1 MTSRNEP
8 PSGDEAL
15 RDRIARLTGA
25 VLRLG
30 ANLDPEAVLRE
41 AAAGAA
47 ALTRAR
53 CGAIVTVDDDG
64 GAGDI
69 VGSGLTPAVRREL
82 LARPGGR
89 RILGHLRDLPR
100 AASLRDLPAYVRS
113 LGLAPDAP
121 LSKTVFAAPMRHA
134 GVHIG
139 TLLIGA
145 EHEFSAADGAV
156 IELFAAQAAAAV
168 ANARARRDERRAR
181 VEFLS
186 MASHELRAP
195 LAAVKGSAAAAL
207 ESPHD
212 LQRAEMIQ
220 FFRVVDE
227 QANHMRRL
235 IGDLLDAERV
245 ETGTMSVAV
254 TPVAVETF
262 VEAARRTFLGGG
274 GRHAVRIELAPDL
287 PRVAADS
294 QRIVQVLNN
303 LISNAARHSP
313 ESSAIRIAAALDGAH
328 VAISVSEEGGAVSR
342 AVSPEQLGRLS
353 PEGVTADGAD
363 HPGEDRGTGLG
374 LAICRRLVEAH
385 GGRIEVDGAAEGK
398 RTRVT
403 FTIPVVEEDAAPAD
417 AGTGS
422 APVRPRPSVAPPGEQ
437 RILVVD
443 DDPLAL
449 RTASDALTAAGYTA
463 LPTSDPGEL
472 SRLIRAK
479 RPHLILLDLILPGL
493 DGIALM
499 QRIRDAADLPVVFLS
514 AYAGAETIARA
525 LDAGAAD
532 YLVKPFSAP
541 ELTARVRAVLRRR
554 ADPEPFRLGDLAIR
568 HEQRAVTLAGRPVE
582 LTATEYEV
590 LNALSL
596 SAGRVLTYAALQRR
610 VWPAADSVDTRRVHA
625 FVKALR
631 RKLGDDARRP
641 VYILTERGVGYRMA
655 GPDRES
661 PAENAGT

>member
-30 ANLDPEAVLRE
+30 ASLDPEAVLRE
-41 AAAGAA
+41 AAAGVA

-53 CGAIVTVDDDG
+53 CGAIATVDDDG
-64 GAGDI
+64 GARDI
-69 VGSGLTPAVRREL
+69 VGSGLTPEVRRQL
-82 LARPGGR
+82 LTRPGGR
-89 RILGHLRDLPR
+89 RILGRLRDLPR

-113 LGLAPDAP
+113 LGLPPDAP

-139 TLLIGA
+139 TLLIGT
-145 EHEFSAADGAV
+145 EHELSAADGAV
-156 IELFAAQAAAAV
+156 IDLFAAQAAAAV

-245 ETGTMSVAV
+245 ETGTMSVAIR
-254 TPVAVETF
+254 PVEVEAL
-262 VEAARRTFLGGG
+262 VEAARRTFLNGG
-274 GRHAVRIELAPDL
+274 GRHAVRIALPPDL

-303 LISNAARHSP
+303 LISSAARHSP
-313 ESSAIRIAAALDGAH
+313 ESSAVRVAAAPDGAH
-328 VAISVSEEGGAVSR
+328 VAISVSDEGGH
-342 AVSPEQLGRLS
+342 VSPEQLGRLS
-353 PEGVTADGAD
+353 AEGVTADRAD
-363 HPGEDRGTGLG
+363 HPREEGRTGLG
-374 LAICRRLVEAH
+374 LVICRRLVEAH
-385 GGRIEVDGAAEGK
+385 GGRIEVGGAAEGK

-403 FTIPVVEEDAAPAD
+403 FTIPVAEEDAAPAD
-417 AGTGS
+417 ADPGTGS
-422 APVRPRPSVAPPGEQ
+422 APVRPRPSAAPPGEQ
-437 RILVVD
+437 RIVVVD

-463 LPTSDPGEL
+463 LPTNDPGEL
-472 SRLIRAK
+472 PRLIRAK
-479 RPHLILLDLILPGL
+479 RPHLILLDLILPGI

-499 QRIRDAADLPVVFLS
+499 QRIREAADLPIVFVS
-514 AYAGAETIARA
+514 AYGGGETIARA

-610 VWPAADSVDTRRVHA
+610 VWPAADSVDARRVHA